1 MFANITT
8 DSGYDGCKV
17 IKQKIFANPQNYL
30 HRKRIRRL
38 YLFQIKNQ
46 YLLSAIRI
54 NFLNYLASIHI
65 YILVC
70 MIYINNLQ
78 KRCILK
84 QRLV

>member
-46 YLLSAIRI
+46 YLLSA
-54 NFLNYLASIHI
+54 NDTNQFLELSSQYPYLYFGLHDI
-65 YILVC
+65 Y
-70 MIYINNLQ
+70 Q
-78 KRCILK
+78 
-84 QRLV
+84 